1 MCVKIFKCF
10 NSATVLAVLEMLNRL
25 ITTPPI
31 SQLQVKQ
38 HATWWC
44 SASTL
49 AWYPPAYHSMIMSTL
64 ATKQLSALYRYT
76 VYSWWN
82 DVNGTLKKLGGQLLG
97 DLWTSPIVTYIKLT
111 WASLSALYAPPPSP
125 PLSISIIV
133 AEKPI
138 YISCYQE
145 FTFLTADKSRLVD
158 RFFSSI

>member
-1 MCVKIFKCF
+1 MPRDG
-10 NSATVLAVLEMLNRL
+10 ARPLLLPDTPLP
-25 ITTPPI
+25 ITLR
-31 SQLQVKQ
+31 S
-38 HATWWC
+38 W
-44 SASTL
+44 
-49 AWYPPAYHSMIMSTL
+49 STL

-158 RFFSSI
+158 RFFPLYKPWWLL